1 MVGEPAGER
10 SPRRIGLR
18 FRLMATL
25 AAAAFTL
32 SVVMGA
38 LAYFTTR
45 HFLLSERQSTALR
58 QAYANAAL
66 LRSALAADSPNISST
81 VTGLGTGPSSVTV
94 LEDQGVWYSST
105 LGIGRATLPKS
116 LTETV
121 NKGNV
126 AVQTT
131 HALGDPRLF
140 VGVPLPS
147 VDASTYLVTDLSD
160 IEQTLRVLLAALA
173 AAAAITALLG
183 AAVGAAASRRV
194 LKPVT
199 DVSTAAVAIAQGE
212 LSTRLPVGAADP
224 DLRGLT
230 QSFNDMADRLEE
242 RITRDARF
250 TSDVS
255 HELRSPLTTLAASL
269 DVLDA
274 HRGELDARGQQALD
288 LMTGDVHRFQRLVAD
303 LLEIA
308 RSDADVGA
316 LSLDEVDVTELVTNS
331 VSGAVRVVD
340 GATMPTIEIEPS
352 AAHLRLL
359 IDKRR
364 FGRVMSNLI
373 ENGQIYAGGV
383 TEIVVRSDERRDG
396 VVITLTDVGP
406 GIDPA
411 DRTKVFDRFYR
422 GGVSGRRGSTEGS
435 GLGLAIVDEHVRR
448 HGGSV
453 TVEDGHEGLGTS
465 FVVRLPL
472 DPEAVS
478 V

>member
-1 MVGEPAGER
+1 
-10 SPRRIGLR
+10 
-18 FRLMATL
+18 MATL

-32 SVVMGA
+32 SAVMGA

-66 LRSALAADSPNISST
+66 LRSALAADSPNISAT

-94 LEDQGVWYSST
+94 LDDQGVWYSST
-105 LGIGRATLPKS
+105 LGIGHTTLPAS
-116 LTETV
+116 LTTTV
-121 NKGNV
+121 SHGDV

-131 HALGDPRLF
+131 RVLGSPRLF

-147 VDASTYLVTDLSD
+147 VNASTYLVTNLSD

-173 AAAAITALLG
+173 AAAAATALLG
-183 AAVGAAASRRV
+183 AAVGAAASRRA

-212 LSTRLPVGAADP
+212 LGTRLPVDTADP

-230 QSFNDMADRLEE
+230 ESFNAMADRLEE
-242 RITRDARF
+242 RILRDARF

-274 HRGELDARGQQALD
+274 HRAELDPRGRQALE

-308 RSDADVGA
+308 RSDADVGG
-316 LSLDEVDVTELVTNS
+316 LTLDEVDVSELVHNA
-331 VSGAVRVVD
+331 VAGAVRLAE
-340 GATMPTIEIEPS
+340 GAAMPRVEISED

-359 IDKRR
+359 VDKRR
-364 FGRVMSNLI
+364 FGRVMGNLI

-383 TEIVVRSDERRDG
+383 TSVVVAKDEARAG
-396 VVITLTDVGP
+396 VVITLSDEGP
-406 GIDPA
+406 GIAPEE
-411 DRTKVFDRFYR
+411 RTKIFDRFYR

-453 TVEDGHEGLGTS
+453 SVEEGPGGRGTS

-472 DPEAVS
+472 DPEPVAP
-478 V
+478 